1 MSKVTKPVVLD
12 ETAKQVVA
20 QIQLQN
26 EILTSLASGINY
38 KPTSIKDVLNVVRAG
53 QASKVFQVGDQII
66 VPWTDITNG
75 QKYEVPLDITSF
87 GTSTLQD
94 GEELPSMT
102 VQWHYATPFG
112 VQFNQYQAFFYSTEE
127 LPAGT
132 YNIEIGTSWGT
143 HCVAGKSYQFT
154 LTKPVP
160 AGGQLAGFR
169 GAPDNDPSTWKVYSY
184 NTKSAVDAIET
195 VSVTEGSSGTK
206 LGVLKTGGDG
216 KLNCLQRVAY
226 GYNRWSQSAMRQW
239 LNSEKGVG
247 EWWTP
252 QNDFDRCPDQLA
264 TKAGFLT
271 GFDADFLEILRPTK
285 VVTAL
290 NTITDS
296 TSSNSVDPLETTY
309 DKIYLPAL
317 EQMSIEPQLAGEG
330 TTWDYWKRA
339 SNMTTKMKQYQTY
352 PQIRTFAIENH
363 TSPQYVRLRSASR
376 GDSCGTWYV
385 SSGGNVS
392 HYGYGAITALRC
404 APACDF
410 C

>member
-20 QIQLQN
+20 QMQLQN

-169 GAPDNDPSTWKVYSY
+169 GAPDNAPSTWKVYSY

-363 TSPQYVRLRSASR
+363 TSPQLVRLRSATR
-376 GDSCGTWYV
+376 GCSCSTWCVDSSGYV
-385 SSGGNVS
+385 SGGSGAV
-392 HYGYGAITALRC
+392 YADRC